1 MPIINRLL
9 HITNFKSPLL
19 RTIVPSVG
27 AALAVQFAAGL
38 PSVLAS
44 TERFFDFSG
53 SLTFLAVGALSLYL
67 PHLRRRVGNAALPK
81 LAGAFASGAW
91 NWRQVA
97 VTGMAMAW
105 AARLGAY
112 LFHRIS
118 QEGHDARFDTVR
130 TKPLRFAFAFFMQA
144 VWVSV
149 MLMPVMAVNA
159 VPAAAFAAVAP
170 AHRYRCVGHRCL
182 DGRHR
187 AGDGCGC
194 AEEQVGGGAE
204 EEGARRAVPE
214 DGLVWHVVSDLVEIC
229 LFPFPLGFLDSRFP
243 HYFGE
248 ISLWTGLATTCAG
261 VLALKPVQLALG
273 FRTPA
278 GIVATTALSFV
289 APAFSGLLVT
299 RVSGIPLTEARHDES
314 TAEEQIIRSGRETRQ
329 SSCRSYGRACGYV

>member
-9 HITNFKSPLL
+9 HITNFKYPLL

-27 AALAVQFAAGL
+27 AALAIQLAAGL

-44 TERFFDFSG
+44 TERFFDISG

-67 PHLRRRVGNAALPK
+67 PHLRNRAGNATLSR
-81 LAGAFASGAW
+81 LSASW
-91 NWRQVA
+91 NWRQVV

-112 LFHRIS
+112 LFRRIS
-118 QEGHDARFDTVR
+118 QDGHDPRFDTLR
-130 TKPLRFAFAFFMQA
+130 TKPLRFASAFFMQA

-149 MLMPVMAVNA
+149 MLMPVMALNA
-159 VPAAAFAAVAP
+159 VPAAAFAAVPRLAVTDVLGIGVW
-170 AHRYRCVGHRCL
+170 AGGIALETAADVQKSRWVE
-182 DGRHR
+182 GRRKKEH
-187 AGDGCGC
+187 D
-194 AEEQVGGGAE
+194 EQFLKT
-204 EEGARRAVPE
+204 
-214 DGLVWHVVSDLVEIC
+214 GLFGMC
-229 LFPFPLGFLDSRFP
+229 RFP

-261 VLALKPVQLALG
+261 VLALKPIQLALG

-289 APAFSGLLVT
+289 APAFSGLLLT
-299 RVSGIPLTEARHDES
+299 KVSGIPLTEARHDEKY
-314 TAEEQIIRSGRETRQ
+314 G
-329 SSCRSYGRACGYV
+329 GRADYQEWKRNTPKLVPKLW